1 MYFGNSSNVSC
12 EVEWANQAITTAH
25 ILKRFPNNTL
35 VHAAYDMRVVG
46 RPLIYSIGIICNF
59 LAIAVFS
66 QRAFRRTSSCMILTA
81 VAVADIFI
89 LTHGYFYWA
98 EYDLLTPTLSHDEF
112 TCKAVTFIEY
122 FGPELSVFLLL
133 LLGAERVLK
142 AGHRD
147 LHEKYFTPCRTAVA
161 IVVLVMVLVL
171 LNIPVLTAHIY
182 LEDPCLGM
190 VCWNILEHNGE
201 EALNST
207 DKNYFLFYRYLVL
220 TLYGLLPYV
229 GLPLLNGWLYWIT
242 RKQYR
247 SFNEDNFERIPDP
260 DHPHYEDEELLVHT
274 QKLEHDKRELTRLV
288 ILVTA
293 SFCLLTMGYNIIQ
306 GHLYEI
312 HNAKTE
318 HKQAVNA
325 MIYSVFVLL
334 FYLNHAS
341 NFFLYCL
348 SCKVYREEL
357 KDMIMRKTKKT
368 KAVLTN
374 TLLHTTSN
382 DRLL

>member
-1 MYFGNSSNVSC
+1 
-12 EVEWANQAITTAH
+12 
-25 ILKRFPNNTL
+25 
-35 VHAAYDMRVVG
+35 MRVVG

-161 IVVLVMVLVL
+161 IVVLVVVLVL

-247 SFNEDNFERIPDP
+247 SINDDKFERIPDP

-306 GHLYEI
+306 GHLYKI

-357 KDMIMRKTKKT
+357 KDMIMRKTRKT
-368 KAVLTN
+368 KAILTN
-374 TLLHTTSN
+374 TLLHATNN
-382 DRLL
+382 DRRL